1 MKFLS
6 LLLEELV
13 SDIESVF
20 GLDSHQK
27 DLYKQIQASL
37 SQTKDELHRD
47 SIFSKYKIRIVVMP
61 QPDILPEVIGNK
73 ICEQL
78 KSNGVICKQDPSK
91 VDVRSLGGKFKEVE
105 INATS
110 FANNSVTLK
119 KIISMLI
126 ESNKDSYENLVQLIN
141 LSTVVKYVNKEN

>member
-1 MKFLS
+1 M
-6 LLLEELV
+6 
-13 SDIESVF
+13 
-20 GLDSHQK
+20 
-27 DLYKQIQASL
+27 
-37 SQTKDELHRD
+37 
-47 SIFSKYKIRIVVMP
+47 
-61 QPDILPEVIGNK
+61 
-73 ICEQL
+73 
-78 KSNGVICKQDPSK
+78 ICKQDPSK

-141 LSTVVKYVNKEN
+141 LSTVVKYVHKEN

>member
-1 MKFLS
+1 MHNKTKS
-6 LLLEELV
+6 DDRNLLKKRKK
-13 SDIESVF
+13 IEGIF
-20 GLDSHQK
+20 GLSFV
-27 DLYKQIQASL
+27 LVTQIILMIAILASL
-37 SQTKDELHRD
+37 FYSATKTTN
-47 SIFSKYKIRIVVMP
+47 YVV
-61 QPDILPEVIGNK
+61 L
-73 ICEQL
+73 
-78 KSNGVICKQDPSK
+78 SQDPSK

-141 LSTVVKYVNKEN
+141 LSTVVKYVHKEN